1 MCYNTFVNSA
11 RFFRTQRTMRS
22 RHALL
27 LTPLESALAS
37 RSQLT
42 ENTATLSL
50 SESALTKN
58 AGVGGCTSDFWNS
71 PLAAHRSPPYSSS
84 FFSHSCA
91 LFCIHQKRNSFI
103 FKLFRTFCPK
113 HRVLGYPLCE
123 TMKKC
128 RTR

>member
-50 SESALTKN
+50 SDSALFVQNTWG
-58 AGVGGCTSDFWNS
+58 GVPAPSSHEEMPHEVMEDRMAKHS
-71 PLAAHRSPPYSSS
+71 EPQRSKIPPPASI
-84 FFSHSCA
+84 A
-91 LFCIHQKRNSFI
+91 
-103 FKLFRTFCPK
+103 
-113 HRVLGYPLCE
+113 V
-123 TMKKC
+123 
-128 RTR
+128 

>member
-58 AGVGGCTSDFWNS
+58 AGVGGCTSDS
-71 PLAAHRSPPYSSS
+71 GTRHSPPIARHHTQVLSFHTLPHSFEFTKNATLLFSTYS
-84 FFSHSCA
+84 A
-91 LFCIHQKRNSFI
+91 LFVQHTGCWGSVFVQ
-103 FKLFRTFCPK
+103 
-113 HRVLGYPLCE
+113 
-123 TMKKC
+123 
-128 RTR
+128 